1 MANSVADPATGYQ
14 NLSETHGAPRRGK
27 LWRYTRRILLSLLVL
42 VLALAACGFIY
53 QAIETALDARRFPQ
67 EGKSVAL
74 GGALGNLSLNLNCS
88 GQGSPAVIL
97 DSGLGVP
104 AAGWKFSQTEIAK
117 FTRVCS
123 YDRAGYGWSGAA
135 SPGPRT
141 SLEIA
146 RELHALLAAA
156 EEKAPYILVG
166 HSFGGFNVR
175 VYTNQFPSEVV
186 GVVLVDTSHEDQEKR
201 MPPVLQASFKKQMQQ
216 IEWQQKLAPLL
227 IHSGFARLTGGSD
240 GAYLPRDFQRE
251 LQYLELQ
258 TKFIDAAMSESAHFS
273 ESAEQVRAAG
283 NLGDRPLI
291 VLTAGKN
298 PDASVLPKEIPAAE
312 FAAFHQIWIDELQ
325 PAQARLSTRGK
336 RIIIPDSDHMI
347 PFHRPDAV
355 TSAVREV
362 WAAVNPVAGGTPIA
376 DQSGSKP

>member
-1 MANSVADPATGYQ
+1 MTNSVADPGAHRQ
-14 NLSETHGAPRRGK
+14 NSGDTPAAPRRGK
-27 LWRYTRRILLSLLVL
+27 FWRYTRRVLLGLFLL
-42 VLALAACGFIY
+42 VLALGACGFIY
-53 QAIETALDARRFPQ
+53 QAIETSLDAQRFPQ

-74 GGALGNLSLNLNCS
+74 GPAFGNLSLSLNCS

-104 AAGWKFSQTEIAK
+104 AIGWNFSQPDIAK

-135 SPGPRT
+135 SGSRT

-156 EEKAPYILVG
+156 GEKAPYILVG

-175 VYTNQFPSEVV
+175 VYTGQYPGEVA
-186 GVVLVDTSHEDQEKR
+186 GLVLVDTSHEDQEKR

-216 IEWQQKLAPLL
+216 IEWQRRLAPLL
-227 IHSGFARLTGGSD
+227 IHSGFARLTGGGE
-240 GAYLPRDFQRE
+240 GAYLPKDFQRE

-258 TKFIDAAMSESAHFS
+258 TKFIDAAMSESANFS

-291 VLTAGKN
+291 VLSAGKN
-298 PDASVLPKEIPAAE
+298 PDASALPKEIPASE
-312 FAAFHQIWIDELQ
+312 FAAFHQIWLDELQ

-336 RIIIPDSDHMI
+336 RIIVPDSDHMI

-355 TSAVREV
+355 TSAVRAV
-362 WAAVNPVAGGTPIA
+362 WEAT
-376 DQSGSKP
+376 K